1 MKMITNTS
9 TYLAMHR
16 SLIFAL
22 VLTSGHA
29 LAATTAS
36 HPADRWELALQ
47 TGYTANIGHNTP
59 LDYEIIP
66 TQLVLRGPTMFEFWS
81 GENGARFLL
90 RNRFALLAESVIK
103 GPESYYLGLNAAPS
117 LEYWFPSGKTSVYFS
132 IGGGIGLTDSTHVPG
147 GQGQDFTLNWFS
159 ELGIRQEIAKDLS
172 IIGGVYFL
180 HHSNGGQTDPN
191 PGIDAL
197 GVTLGLGWQF

>member
-1 MKMITNTS
+1 
-9 TYLAMHR
+9 MHR
-16 SLIFAL
+16 SPFLAL
-22 VLTSGHA
+22 VLSSGTA

-47 TGYTANIGHNTP
+47 SGYTSNIGHNTP

-66 TQLVLRGPTMFEFWS
+66 TQLVLRSPMMFEFHAGS
-81 GENGARFLL
+81 DGSRFLL
-90 RNRFALLAESVIK
+90 RNRFAFLAESIVK

-117 LEYWFPSGKTSVYFS
+117 IEYWFPSGETSLYFS
-132 IGGGIGLTDSTHVPG
+132 IGGGIGLTDSTRVVG

-159 ELGIRQEIAKDLS
+159 EFGLRQQIAKDLS
-172 IIGGVYFL
+172 IMGGVYFL
-180 HHSNGGQTDPN
+180 HHSNGGQTTPN

-197 GVTLGLGWQF
+197 GATIGLGWQF

>member
-1 MKMITNTS
+1 MF
-9 TYLAMHR
+9 R
-16 SLIFAL
+16 SLAL
-22 VLTSGHA
+22 ALIVSTGSA

-36 HPADRWELALQ
+36 HPADRWEIALQ
-47 TGYTANIGHNTP
+47 SGYTSGIGHNTP

-66 TQLVLRGPTMFEFWS
+66 TQIVLRSPMMFEFHD
-81 GENGARFLL
+81 GADGSRFLL
-90 RNRFALLAESVIK
+90 RNRFALLAESIVQ
-103 GPESYYLGLNAAPS
+103 GPESYYLGLSAAPS
-117 LEYWFPSGKTSVYFS
+117 IEYWFPNQTTSLYFS
-132 IGGGIGLTDSTHVPG
+132 IGGGIGLTDSTRVVG

-172 IIGGVYFL
+172 IMGGVYFL

-197 GVTLGLGWQF
+197 GVTIGLGWQF

>member
-1 MKMITNTS
+1 M
-9 TYLAMHR
+9 LR
-16 SLIFAL
+16 SLAL
-22 VLTSGHA
+22 ALIVSTGSA

-47 TGYTANIGHNTP
+47 SGYTSGIGHNTP

-81 GENGARFLL
+81 GGNGARLLL
-90 RNRFALLAESVIK
+90 RNRFALLAESIVK

-117 LEYWFPSGKTSVYFS
+117 IEYWLPNRETSLYFS
-132 IGGGIGLTDSTHVPG
+132 IGGGIGLTDSTRIVG

-172 IIGGVYFL
+172 IMGGAYFL
-180 HHSNGGQTDPN
+180 HHSNGGQTTPN

-197 GVTLGLGWQF
+197 GVALGLGWQF